1 MGDFSVAVE
10 HVDWTV
16 LLRPSGELDL
26 ATAPELQRALD
37 GVVGK
42 HWAVV
47 LDLSGVTFADCA
59 GLAPIRRVLRERT
72 PDMPS
77 VRLFAA
83 RPSVERVLYLTGL
96 GDRIRRY
103 PDPAGAP
110 PGCR

>member
-10 HVDWTV
+10 HVDGTV

-47 LDLSGVTFADCA
+47 LDLSGGHF
-59 GLAPIRRVLRERT
+59 R
-72 PDMPS
+72 
-77 VRLFAA
+77 
-83 RPSVERVLYLTGL
+83 
-96 GDRIRRY
+96 
-103 PDPAGAP
+103 
-110 PGCR
+110 